1 MQTVDTE
8 QSAVITLRVILL
20 SIFLAVILA
29 ASSTYLALKVGI
41 LPAASIPAAILAMA
55 ILRLF
60 KSRNIFET
68 NLIQTAASAGEA
80 VAGGIV
86 FTVPALVIMGYW
98 QRFPYLENVAIA
110 LLGGLLGI
118 LFSIPLRKILIKTP
132 QLYFPEAKA
141 IAEVLQL
148 GKKKIFHV
156 GQMLI
161 GTGLGALLEFA
172 QSGLKIMA
180 SSVEK
185 WWVLGQSNIIGFGL
199 GFSPA
204 LIGVGYLIG
213 FNVGLSLL
221 IGAIIAWGISLPLL
235 SFFSALPT
243 TFNLA
248 RGLAI
253 YGNDIHYIGLG
264 AMLSAGLWTLL
275 NLLQPF
281 YQSLRISLQGLIH
294 PISLKS
300 SVLAS
305 EQDLP
310 LRYLL
315 AALLLLTVGVYFLFT
330 YLLPLQGL
338 FNAPQFFIL
347 AAVLYVL
354 VIGFVFAAICG
365 YFSGLVGVTASP
377 GSAIII
383 AALLLMALILRGLL
397 FLKGG
402 ELFATQLINAAAIS
416 IMVGAVVAGS
426 ACIAN
431 DNIQD
436 LKVGHLIGASPW
448 QQQLML
454 ILGVV
459 VAAFVIPYV
468 MQLLFNV
475 YGLTSVLPHSGMD
488 PKLSLSAPPAAMM
501 AGLMQGVFNH
511 QLPWNMMGI
520 GAAVMT
526 ILILLNSLGRINI
539 SLLAVGMGIYL
550 PLSSSTPLFIGSLFA
565 VTVKIFLRRRL
576 STQDSQ
582 TALDFRQHYAVLL
595 SCGLVAGAALM
606 DVLVAIPLSIS
617 GNPRLFAILPA
628 SWQGYANYL
637 GFLSI
642 LTLGFIFFWVAKTK
656 RLVVPE

>member
-1 MQTVDTE
+1 MQAVDIE

-20 SIFLAVILA
+20 SIFLAIILA
-29 ASSTYLALKVGI
+29 ASSTYLALKIGI
-41 LPAASIPAAILAMA
+41 LPSASIPAALLAMA

-86 FTVPALVIMGYW
+86 FTVPALVIIGYW
-98 QRFPYLENVAIA
+98 HHFPYLENVVIA

-148 GKKKIFHV
+148 GKKQTFHI
-156 GQMLI
+156 GEMLI
-161 GTGLGALLEFA
+161 GTGLGGILELA

-185 WWVLGQSNIIGFGL
+185 FWVLGPSNVLGFGL

-221 IGAIIAWGISLPLL
+221 LGAFIAWGLSLPLL
-235 SFFSALPT
+235 SFFAALPSP
-243 TFNLA
+243 FNLPKS
-248 RGLAI
+248 LSV
-253 YGNDIHYIGLG
+253 YGTDIHYIGLG
-264 AMLSAGLWTLL
+264 AMISAGLWTLL
-275 NLLQPF
+275 NLLKPF
-281 YQSLRISLQGLIH
+281 YQSLRISLQGLLH
-294 PISLKS
+294 PASTKAGL
-300 SVLAS
+300 LAT

-310 LRYLL
+310 QRYLL
-315 AALLLLTVGVYFLFT
+315 SGLLILTVGVYFLFQS
-330 YLLPLQGL
+330 LLPIHDL
-338 FNAPQFFIL
+338 FNRPQLFIVI
-347 AAVLYVL
+347 AVLYVL

-383 AALLLMALILRGLL
+383 AALLLMALLVRGLL
-397 FLKGG
+397 FLKGD
-402 ELFATQLINAAAIS
+402 ELLTAQLVNAAAIS

-436 LKVGHLIGASPW
+436 LKVGHLIGAAPW

-475 YGLTSVLPHSGMD
+475 YGLTTVFPHSGMD

-501 AGLMQGVFNH
+501 AGLTQGVFNH
-511 QLPWNMMGI
+511 DLPWSMMGI
-520 GAAVMT
+520 GAAIMAT
-526 ILILLNSLGRINI
+526 LILLNSLGGITI
-539 SLLAVGMGIYL
+539 SLLGVGMGIYL
-550 PLSSSTPLFIGSLFA
+550 PLSSSTPLVIGSLLAFGA
-565 VTVKIFLRRRL
+565 KLFLQGKLRAKDDQK
-576 STQDSQ
+576 S
-582 TALDFRQHYAVLL
+582 LDFRQHYAVLL

-606 DVLVAIPLSIS
+606 DVLLAIPLSIS
-617 GNPRLFAILPA
+617 GNPRLFAIMPA

-642 LTLGFIFFWVAKTK
+642 LGLGFSFFWVLKTRK
-656 RLVVPE
+656 L